1 MNFNDLVNRSQLI
14 GEGNVSPYEVKNP
27 VFKDITKRLKAAG
40 ASSPPRDTMLVII
53 NVLKRLEIIGQE
65 EVAQWES
72 IKGSSTL
79 PRKNALLEFIDLY
92 KEDIIRRAEE
102 VRETIEDELPAFFKR
117 AGTNRGAARGP
128 SRGETKYAANQAAE
142 EMKAQARELRAQ
154 AKKQS
159 KDPKAIKAV
168 EVVAS
173 GIDSSVEKTA
183 AAANKIKWMIPVTLA
198 IDKIRRNL
206 GEEGVDIDENALL
219 EVEDYIFSEINT
231 LDELKNYLL
240 DIASDEDSD
249 PSYWRIAGYIQNAI
263 KNIKPVSSK
272 SEDEEYNAS
281 KADVNNNGTTEPWE
295 KGLAKNRGFT
305 ESTTAEYL
313 TEQVKKDKYNKAS
326 TEASL
331 SFTEKFKP
339 KTSWQ
344 LQELRNYGL

>member
-53 NVLKRLEIIGQE
+53 NVLKRLEIISQE
-65 EVAQWES
+65 DASQWES

-79 PRKNALLEFIDLY
+79 PRKIALLGFIDLY

-102 VRETIEDELPAFFKR
+102 VKETIEDELPRFFKR
-117 AGTNRGAARGP
+117 AGTNRGAAKGP
-128 SRGETKYAANQAAE
+128 SRGETKYSANQAAE

-159 KDPKAIKAV
+159 KDPKAIEAV

-173 GIDSSVEKTA
+173 GIDSGVKGATTAFEETLLKAAVAQVIKDIAKNLGAPGLDIDARYLNAVAAYVAYEISTLEQFKSFISELKTKPNYKLIATYLADVIEPVEK
-183 AAANKIKWMIPVTLA
+183 KL
-198 IDKIRRNL
+198 
-206 GEEGVDIDENALL
+206 
-219 EVEDYIFSEINT
+219 
-231 LDELKNYLL
+231 
-240 DIASDEDSD
+240 
-249 PSYWRIAGYIQNAI
+249 
-263 KNIKPVSSK
+263 SSK
-272 SEDEEYNAS
+272 FEDEEYDAS
-281 KADVNNNGTTEPWE
+281 KADIDKDGTTEPWE
-295 KGLAKNRGFT
+295 KGLAKKRGFT